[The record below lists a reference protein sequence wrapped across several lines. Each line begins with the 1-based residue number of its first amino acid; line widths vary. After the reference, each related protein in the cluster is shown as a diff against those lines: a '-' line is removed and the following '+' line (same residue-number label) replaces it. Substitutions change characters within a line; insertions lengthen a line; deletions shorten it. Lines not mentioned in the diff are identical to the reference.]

1 MATKRITAEVVT
13 NRAVHGSGGRL
24 HARWLGRMVTP
35 FMVGLLVASLCS
47 TALAKKNKGE
57 TLQYCD
63 LSVVVLRAS
72 DGTPV
77 RNAGVVLRL
86 LRKDGSP
93 SDDGFQLKTSKQG
106 RVVMRGIPYG
116 RLRIQVIASRM
127 RTFGE
132 DYVIDQPEQEIV
144 IRLERPTGQVSAY
157 Q

>member
-1 MATKRITAEVVT
+1 MAKKRITAEAGT
-13 NRAVHGSGGRL
+13 HEAIHGSGGMLR
-24 HARWLGRMVTP
+24 APRMERMVAP
-35 FMVGLLVASLCS
+35 CIIGLLVAALCS
-47 TALAKKNKGE
+47 TALAKKKGE
-57 TLQYCD
+57 PLEYCD

-77 RNAGVVLRL
+77 RNAGVVLRP

-93 SDDGFQLKTSKQG
+93 GNDGFQLKTSKEG

-144 IRLERPTGQVSAY
+144 IRLERPAGQVSAY

>member
-1 MATKRITAEVVT
+1 M
-13 NRAVHGSGGRL
+13 NRAMHGPGGRL
-24 HARWLGRMVTP
+24 QALWMGRRVAP
-35 FMVGLLVASLCS
+35 FMAGLLVATLCS
-47 TALAKKNKGE
+47 TALAKKKKGE
-57 TLQYCD
+57 FLEYCD

-77 RNAGVVLRL
+77 KNAGVVLRP

-93 SDDGFQLKTSKQG
+93 GDDGFQLKTSGEG

-144 IRLERPTGQVSAY
+144 IRLERPAGQVSAY
-157 Q
+157 E